1 MSSNN
6 IKIEFEL
13 RPCMI
18 NIGSNFLWA
27 ADKEIGIK
35 SNERKALFHKWVEYE
50 NKISLTDQKC
60 IYGLVEYENG
70 EVNLVEPQYI
80 RFLDSAGLF
89 DQYNWGIDTGFGE
102 SIQVSTELRGF
113 TDKQLSEALNNN
125 IKEGVND
132 GNKGN

>member
-18 NIGSNFLWA
+18 NMISNSLWA
-27 ADKEIGIK
+27 ANKEIGIK

-50 NKISLTDQKC
+50 NKISLVDQKC
-60 IYGLVEYENG
+60 VYGLIEYENG
-70 EVNLVEPQYI
+70 VVTLVEPEKI

-89 DQYNWGIDTGFGE
+89 DQYNWGIDTGSGE
-102 SIQVSTELRGF
+102 SVQVSTELRGF
-113 TDKQLSEALNNN
+113 TGKQLSEALNNN
-125 IKEGVND
+125 IKEGD
-132 GNKGN
+132 

>member
-13 RPCMI
+13 RPCMVTMV
-18 NIGSNFLWA
+18 SNSLWV

-50 NKISLTDQKC
+50 NRISLTDQKC

-70 EVNLVEPQYI
+70 VVALVEPEKI

-89 DQYNWGIDTGFGE
+89 DQYNWGIDTGSGE
-102 SIQVSTELRGF
+102 LVQISTELRGF
-113 TDKQLSEALNNN
+113 TGKQLSEALNNN
-125 IKEGVND
+125 IK
-132 GNKGN
+132 KGD

>member
-13 RPCMI
+13 RPCMVTMV
-18 NIGSNFLWA
+18 SNSLWV

-50 NKISLTDQKC
+50 NRISLTDQKC

-70 EVNLVEPQYI
+70 VVALVEPEKI

-89 DQYNWGIDTGFGE
+89 DQYNWGIDTGSGE
-102 SIQVSTELRGF
+102 LVQVSTELRGF
-113 TDKQLSEALNNN
+113 TGKQLSEALNNN
-125 IKEGVND
+125 IK
-132 GNKGN
+132 KGD

>member
-13 RPCMI
+13 RPCMVTMV
-18 NIGSNFLWA
+18 SNSLWV

-50 NKISLTDQKC
+50 NRISLTDQKC
-60 IYGLVEYENG
+60 VYGLVEYENG
-70 EVNLVEPQYI
+70 VVALVEPEKI

-89 DQYNWGIDTGFGE
+89 DQYNWGIDTGSGE
-102 SIQVSTELRGF
+102 LVQVSTELRGF
-113 TDKQLSEALNNN
+113 TGKQLSEALNNN
-125 IKEGVND
+125 IK
-132 GNKGN
+132 KGD

>member
-18 NIGSNFLWA
+18 NIGREPLWA

-50 NKISLTDQKC
+50 NKISLIDQKSV
-60 IYGLVEYENG
+60 YGLVEYENG
-70 EVNLVEPQYI
+70 EVALVKPEYI

-89 DQYNWGIDTGFGE
+89 DQYDWRIDAGSGE

-113 TDKQLSEALNNN
+113 TGKQLSEALNNN
-125 IKEGVND
+125 IKEEIND

>member
-13 RPCMI
+13 RPCI
-18 NIGSNFLWA
+18 IHNGSTSLWA
-27 ADKEIGIK
+27 VDKEIGCK

-50 NKISLTDQKC
+50 NRISLTDQKC
-60 IYGLVEYENG
+60 TYGLIEYENG
-70 EVNLVEPQYI
+70 EVALVEPEKI

-89 DQYNWGIDTGFGE
+89 DQYNWGIDTGSGE

-113 TDKQLSEALNNN
+113 TGKQLSEALNNN
-125 IKEGVND
+125 IK
-132 GNKGN
+132 KGD

>member
-1 MSSNN
+1 MLSNN

-18 NIGSNFLWA
+18 NMVSNSLWV

-50 NKISLTDQKC
+50 NRISLIDQKC

-70 EVNLVEPQYI
+70 EVNLVEPERI

-89 DQYNWGIDTGFGE
+89 DQYNWGIDTGLGE
-102 SIQVSTELRGF
+102 SVQVSTEVRGF
-113 TDKQLSEALNNN
+113 TGKQLSEALNNN
-125 IKEGVND
+125 IKEGD
-132 GNKGN
+132 

>member
-18 NIGSNFLWA
+18 NMGSNSLWA
-27 ADKEIGIK
+27 GDKEIGIK

-50 NKISLTDQKC
+50 NRISLTDQKC

-70 EVNLVEPQYI
+70 EVALVNPQYI

-89 DQYNWGIDTGFGE
+89 DQYNWGIDIGSGE
-102 SIQVSTELRGF
+102 SIQVNTELRGF
-113 TDKQLSEALNNN
+113 TGKQLSEALNNN

>member
-13 RPCMI
+13 RPCMVTMV
-18 NIGSNFLWA
+18 SNSLWV

-50 NKISLTDQKC
+50 NRISLTDQKC

-70 EVNLVEPQYI
+70 VVALVEPEKI

-89 DQYNWGIDTGFGE
+89 DQYNWGIDTGSGE
-102 SIQVSTELRGF
+102 LVQVSTELRGF

-125 IKEGVND
+125 IK
-132 GNKGN
+132 KGD

>member
-18 NIGSNFLWA
+18 NIGRESLWA

-50 NKISLTDQKC
+50 NRISLADQKC

-80 RFLDSAGLF
+80 KFLDSAGLF
-89 DQYNWGIDTGFGE
+89 DRYNWGIDTGSGK
-102 SIQVSTELRGF
+102 SVQVNTGF
-113 TDKQLSEALNNN
+113 TFTGKELSEGLNNML
-125 IKEGVND
+125 KGVND

>member
-1 MSSNN
+1 MPSNN

-13 RPCMI
+13 RPCMVTMV
-18 NIGSNFLWA
+18 SNSLWV

-50 NKISLTDQKC
+50 NRISLTDQKC

-70 EVNLVEPQYI
+70 VVALVEPEKI

-89 DQYNWGIDTGFGE
+89 DQYNWGIDTGSGE
-102 SIQVSTELRGF
+102 LVQVSTELRGF
-113 TDKQLSEALNNN
+113 TGKQLSEALNNN
-125 IKEGVND
+125 IK
-132 GNKGN
+132 KGD

>member
-18 NIGSNFLWA
+18 TMVSNSLWA

-35 SNERKALFHKWVEYE
+35 SNEQKALFHKWVEYE
-50 NKISLTDQKC
+50 NRISLTDQKC
-60 IYGLVEYENG
+60 IYGLVEYGNG
-70 EVNLVEPQYI
+70 VVALVEPEHI
-80 RFLDSAGLF
+80 KFLDSAGLF
-89 DQYNWGIDTGFGE
+89 DQYNWEIDTGSGE
-102 SIQVSTELRGF
+102 SIQVNTELRGF
-113 TDKQLSEALNNN
+113 TGKELSEALNNML
-125 IKEGVND
+125 KGVND

>member
-18 NIGSNFLWA
+18 NIGCDSLWA
-27 ADKEIGIK
+27 VDKEIGFK

-50 NKISLTDQKC
+50 NRISLTDQKC
-60 IYGLVEYENG
+60 TYGLVEYENG
-70 EVNLVEPQYI
+70 QVTLVEPKYI

-89 DQYNWGIDTGFGE
+89 DQYNWGIDTGSGE
-102 SIQVSTELRGF
+102 SVQVSTELRGF
-113 TDKQLSEALNNN
+113 TGKQLSEALNNN
-125 IKEGVND
+125 VKEGD
-132 GNKGN
+132 

>member
-18 NIGSNFLWA
+18 NMVSNSLWA
-27 ADKEIGIK
+27 ADKEIGMK
-35 SNERKALFHKWVEYE
+35 TNEQKALFHKWVEYE
-50 NKISLTDQKC
+50 NRISLTNQKC

-70 EVNLVEPQYI
+70 EVALVEPEKI

-89 DQYNWGIDTGFGE
+89 DQYNWGINTEFGK
-102 SIQVSTELRGF
+102 SIQVSTELRAF
-113 TDKQLSEALNNN
+113 TGKQLSEAF
-125 IKEGVND
+125 K
-132 GNKGN
+132 

>member
-18 NIGSNFLWA
+18 NMGSNSLWTG
-27 ADKEIGIK
+27 DKEIGIK

-50 NKISLTDQKC
+50 NRISLTDQKC

-70 EVNLVEPQYI
+70 EVALVEPEKI
-80 RFLDSAGLF
+80 RFLDSASLF
-89 DQYNWGIDTGFGE
+89 DQYNWGIDTGSEE

-113 TDKQLSEALNNN
+113 TGKQLSEALNNN
-125 IKEGVND
+125 IKEGD
-132 GNKGN
+132 

>member
-1 MSSNN
+1 MLSNN

-13 RPCMI
+13 RPCMVTMV
-18 NIGSNFLWA
+18 SNSLWV

-50 NKISLTDQKC
+50 NRISLTDQKC

-70 EVNLVEPQYI
+70 VVALVEPEKI

-89 DQYNWGIDTGFGE
+89 DQYNWGIDTGSGE
-102 SIQVSTELRGF
+102 LVQVSTEFRRF
-113 TDKQLSEALNNN
+113 TGKQLSEALNNN
-125 IKEGVND
+125 IKEGD
-132 GNKGN
+132 

>member
-18 NIGSNFLWA
+18 NISRESFLV

-50 NKISLTDQKC
+50 NRISLTDQKC

-70 EVNLVEPQYI
+70 EVALVNPEYI

-89 DQYNWGIDTGFGE
+89 DQYNWGIDTGSGK
-102 SIQVSTELRGF
+102 SIQVKTGF
-113 TDKQLSEALNNN
+113 TFTGKELSEALNNML
-125 IKEGVND
+125 KGVND